1 VPALPFSVVV
11 CTHNRIDLLRQCLTS
26 LACQTIPAE
35 LYEVIVVDNRST
47 DGTRMMVGAFQREHP
62 AHRVLLIYEPELG
75 LGWARNAGW
84 RQARGVYVAFIDDDA
99 KADSRW
105 LEHAWACFKEIKP
118 IPVAMGGPILPYY
131 TESKPVWFK
140 DEYELRTWGEHPRVL
155 DRRESLS
162 GSNMIFQKAVLERF
176 GGFDVRV
183 GMRGK
188 RISVGEETALLSR
201 IAESHVG
208 GSLYYSPRLVVYH
221 VVGASKMRASY
232 HVVRAFATGQAWY
245 FLNGP
250 RAFRERIRFIRM
262 TLGTIKELV
271 ATAMKQ
277 FLAFQDSRNW
287 IIERIAPVALEIGRL
302 VAGLGVC
309 LPSWNKGTA
318 ADVDA

>member
-1 VPALPFSVVV
+1 V
-11 CTHNRIDLLRQCLTS
+11 DWLRQCLTS
-26 LACQTIPAE
+26 LACQTISAE
-35 LYEVIVVDNRST
+35 LFEVIVVDNRST
-47 DGTRMMVGAFQREHP
+47 DGTQMMVGAFQREHP
-62 AHRVLLIYEPELG
+62 AHRVVLIYEPELG

-84 RQARGVYVAFIDDDA
+84 RQASGMYVAFIDDDA
-99 KADSRW
+99 KADSHW
-105 LEHAWACFKEIKP
+105 LEHAWACFKEIRP
-118 IPVAMGGPILPYY
+118 VPVAVGGPILPYY
-131 TESKPVWFK
+131 TESKPGWFK

-162 GSNMIFQKAVLERF
+162 GSNMIFQKGVLERF

-188 RISVGEETALLSR
+188 RISVGEETALFSR
-201 IAESHVG
+201 IAGSHVG
-208 GSLYYSPRLVVYH
+208 DSLFYSPRLVVYH

-232 HVVRAFATGQAWY
+232 HVVRAFAAGQVWY

-250 RAFRERIRFIRM
+250 RTFRERMRFIRM
-262 TLGTIKELV
+262 TLRTIRKQT

-277 FLAFQDSRNW
+277 FRAFQDSRNW

-309 LPSWNKGTA
+309 LPSWNKGAA